1 MKQAIKPQK
10 KFLFF
15 FWRHIFLLVRTNI
28 TFETSFYVYF
38 LPVDTVKNTHKQ
50 ARKH

>member
-10 KFLFF
+10 KILFF
-15 FWRHIFLLVRTNI
+15 SGGIFFLLVRTNI
-28 TFETSFYVYF
+28 TFETSFFVYF